1 MAVGQGLSGGEQ
13 IVGGDQGFVA
23 QQAAEALDFLWRPG
37 GKVGQGA
44 LTGFVALAPAF
55 AEEDGGRGV
64 AVGDDG
70 DVHANVI
77 SQQLHHVSTIIYTT
91 WEHFHSPKL
100 GFRSNKSE
108 TYLKIQAD
116 FFSNFGL
123 VLCRPSF
130 WLAKELA

>member
-23 QQAAEALDFLWRPG
+23 QQAAEGLDFLRRPG

-44 LTGFVALAPAF
+44 LTGFVALAPAL

-70 DVHANVI
+70 DIHANVI
-77 SQQLHHVSTIIYTT
+77 SQQPAYVKHNYIYYMGT
-91 WEHFHSPKL
+91 
-100 GFRSNKSE
+100 
-108 TYLKIQAD
+108 
-116 FFSNFGL
+116 FSQL
-123 VLCRPSF
+123 QTRLPI
-130 WLAKELA
+130 K